1 MDREEKEIKN
11 YCFKINSEMTE
22 QEIDDMITYV
32 YGERI

>member
-1 MDREEKEIKN
+1 MNKEEKEIKS
-11 YCFKINSEMTE
+11 YCFNLISEMTE